1 MPPSAFFFSFFSTT
15 THQRT
20 DTMITLH
27 RLGHQVERFQ
37 LNPDLIVTVEAN
49 PDTTITLT
57 TGAKIVVA
65 EPPEKVAGDM
75 RHHRVEVL
83 AAAMERRH
91 ELHLEQNQ
99 QAPRRSAGQG
109 NASSAALVHLAP
121 VEADGA

>member
-1 MPPSAFFFSFFSTT
+1 
-15 THQRT
+15 
-20 DTMITLH
+20 MITLH

-75 RHHRVEVL
+75 HRHRVEVL
-83 AAAMERRH
+83 ADAMERRH
-91 ELHLEQNQ
+91 ELHQ
-99 QAPRRSAGQG
+99 QRGDDLSHPPGRAGG
-109 NASSAALVHLAP
+109 ARLTASGAAMLSLAP
-121 VEADGA
+121 VEPDGA

>member
-1 MPPSAFFFSFFSTT
+1 
-15 THQRT
+15 
-20 DTMITLH
+20 MITLH

-65 EPPEKVAGDM
+65 EPPEKVTGDM
-75 RHHRVEVL
+75 QRHRVEVL
-83 AAAMERRH
+83 AGAMERRR
-91 ELHLEQNQ
+91 EMNLEANGM
-99 QAPRRSAGQG
+99 APRRSAGQG
-109 NASSAALVHLAP
+109 TPASAALVHLAP